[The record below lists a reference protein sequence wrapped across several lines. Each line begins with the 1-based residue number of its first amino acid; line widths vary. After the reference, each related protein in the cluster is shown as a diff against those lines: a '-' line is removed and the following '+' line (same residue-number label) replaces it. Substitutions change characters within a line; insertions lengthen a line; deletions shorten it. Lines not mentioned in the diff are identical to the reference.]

1 MEKICLLL
9 KLVIYSVFDHKFHLV
24 AILQNPI
31 IIFYSSFE
39 NCSNIFFYLLNSKV
53 LTHAGGHRRMV
64 SEVEFYFPKNY
75 RASKRFAVQIFEF
88 HMEPLECLTP
98 YSYLVPSNFE

>member
-1 MEKICLLL
+1 
-9 KLVIYSVFDHKFHLV
+9 
-24 AILQNPI
+24 
-31 IIFYSSFE
+31 
-39 NCSNIFFYLLNSKV
+39 
-53 LTHAGGHRRMV
+53 MV

-98 YSYLVPSNFE
+98 YSYLVPSNFELEKHLVIHLPLLCGSFKPINSLDYAKNAIIFQGFNVQLKFHSESIKLHTEI